1 MLTINFYGLM
11 PNPRIQSERIP
22 IYQSLASVLA
32 SMVERFKDLT
42 TAKGEE
48 LTFNFCFPLK
58 LLESL
63 DDRVRF
69 FAAIRDVFPP
79 SVEAELAQDDTL
91 FQLKPYLITPV
102 GKVLFV
108 RDFQKV
114 LNNLEFIESQA
125 VESILEDDRSGKK
138 KLEQLQDEMVAL
150 KDNRPTT
157 RDFMVATTVLAYV
170 YQLIDDDIEKNRVA
184 IQSSMNDSIKE
195 VREREEEAAEIRNEF
210 DIVNK
215 QIKAVLKDPK
225 DREEDEFEYA
235 TYNGRD
241 VSQEELV
248 QTLTSHVLPDF
259 LIPQIDI
266 NETLDDSYRIETKKL
281 IIVRSPGGSLK
292 ITRKPQPSS

>member
-22 IYQSLASVLA
+22 IYQSLDSVLG

-42 TAKGEE
+42 TAKSED
-48 LTFNFCFPLK
+48 LTFNFCFPFK
-58 LLESL
+58 LLEKL
-63 DDRVRF
+63 DERILF
-69 FAAIRDVFPP
+69 LSKIRDVFPP
-79 SVEAELAQDDTL
+79 SVEAELAQDDSL
-91 FQLKPYLITPV
+91 FQLKPYLITPI

-108 RDFQKV
+108 KDFQKA
-114 LNNLEFIESQA
+114 LDNLGFIESQA
-125 VESILEDDRSGKK
+125 VESIREDDRSGRK
-138 KLEQLQDEMVAL
+138 KLEELQNEMVTL

-157 RDFMVATTVLAYV
+157 KDFMVATTVLAYV
-170 YQLIDDDIEKNRVA
+170 YQLIDDDIEQNRAA

-195 VREREEEAAEIRNEF
+195 IREREEEAAEIRNEF

-241 VSQEELV
+241 VSQEEIV
-248 QTLTSHVLPDF
+248 QTLSSHVLPDF

-281 IIVRSPGGSLK
+281 IIVRSSGGSLK
-292 ITRKPQPSS
+292 ITRKPETS